1 MIEQVF
7 VYILGPSLSAFAA
20 VALTI
25 LGVILGIAHIIP
37 RANRRD
43 RLWKAQEAMAVN
55 PQQISGGSDWPD
67 GEWRP

>member
-1 MIEQVF
+1 MIEQLF
-7 VYILGPSLSAFAA
+7 VYILGPNVTVFAV

-25 LGVILGIAHIIP
+25 LGIVWGIGHIVP

-43 RLWKAQEAMAVN
+43 RLWKAQEVLAVN
-55 PQQISGGSDWPD
+55 PPQIAGGSDWPD